1 MTNLVEEDEEG
12 ELEVVVCLVSLL
24 VTWGGYKNN
33 QSGFD
38 RGLYYTLGDCGWS
51 CDMMMMSS
59 NDWGGIWRR
68 LQSSNLLL
76 QIMPSRQREAGGA

>member
-1 MTNLVEEDEEG
+1 MPCQLV
-12 ELEVVVCLVSLL
+12 

-33 QSGFD
+33 KSGFD

-59 NDWGGIWRR
+59 NDWGGFGEDYSPVTYYCKPRPVGR
-68 LQSSNLLL
+68 GEPEERNLFHADF
-76 QIMPSRQREAGGA
+76 IS